1 MCFVEFD
8 DIPSATR
15 AMTEMYGHTLGG
27 LVKGGIRLAYSKNP
41 LGVRVPGGS
50 SSAAGGPISPGLGS
64 PPYFASD
71 LFAQHSPLAS
81 QFAQL
86 HHPGPAPGIGP
97 SAATPTPGGRNEISL
112 LSSSRSFTTQAIQ
125 AQSAAALHFNAESTS
140 TR

>member
-8 DIPSATR
+8 DIPSAAR

-50 SSAAGGPISPGLGS
+50 SSAGGPISPGLAS

-81 QFAQL
+81 QFVQL
-86 HHPGPAPGIGP
+86 HHAGPTSGVGP
-97 SAATPTPGGRNEISL
+97 SAATPTPGGRSDIGL
-112 LSSSRSFTTQAIQ
+112 LPSPSWHGPQQKR
-125 AQSAAALHFNAESTS
+125 
-140 TR
+140 